1 MLKSHELLGFM
12 SPALADEIVSS
23 AFETDKPTYKAAMA
37 AVAEARHVRPKYLE
51 HQARPQ
57 RHAAMLA
64 TLTRPALDLAAGTLV
79 RTWLVKKQNAML
91 VDFLDALDIE
101 NKEGVVENL
110 PEVMDDA
117 KLKSAVDVLL
127 AKYPHEHIAVYLN
140 AFNDMNEANWANLKT
155 MLEGDKRLQLG
166 THA

>member
-12 SPALADEIVSS
+12 SPALANEIVAS
-23 AFETDKPTYKAAMA
+23 ASETDKPTYKAAMA

-51 HQARPQ
+51 HQPRPQ
-57 RHAAMLA
+57 RHATMLA
-64 TLTRPALDLAAGTLV
+64 TLTRPALDAAAGTLI

-91 VDFLDALDIE
+91 VDFLNALGIE

-110 PEVMDDA
+110 PQAMEDA

-127 AKYPHEHIAVYLN
+127 AKYPHEHVAAYLN
-140 AFNDMNEANWANLKT
+140 AFNDMNEANWSNLKT
-155 MLEGDKRLQLG
+155 MLEGDRRLQLG
-166 THA
+166 AA

>member
-12 SPALADEIVSS
+12 SPALANEIISS

-64 TLTRPALDLAAGTLV
+64 TLTRPALDLAAGTLI

-91 VDFLDALDIE
+91 VDFLTALGIE

-110 PEVMDDA
+110 PEAMDDA
-117 KLKSAVDVLL
+117 KLKAAVDVLL

-155 MLEGDKRLQLG
+155 MLEGDRRLQLG
-166 THA
+166 AAL

>member
-1 MLKSHELLGFM
+1 
-12 SPALADEIVSS
+12 
-23 AFETDKPTYKAAMA
+23 
-37 AVAEARHVRPKYLE
+37 VRPKYLE

-64 TLTRPALDLAAGTLV
+64 TLTRPALDLAAGTLI

-91 VDFLDALDIE
+91 VDFLNALGIE

-110 PEVMDDA
+110 PEAMDDA
-117 KLKSAVDVLL
+117 KLKAAVDVLL
-127 AKYPHEHIAVYLN
+127 AKYPHEYIAVYLN

>member
-12 SPALADEIVSS
+12 SPALANEIISS
-23 AFETDKPTYKAAMA
+23 TFETDKATYKAAMA

-64 TLTRPALDLAAGTLV
+64 TLTRPALDLAAGTLI

-91 VDFLDALDIE
+91 VDFLNALSIE

-110 PEVMDDA
+110 PEAMDDA

-166 THA
+166 GHG